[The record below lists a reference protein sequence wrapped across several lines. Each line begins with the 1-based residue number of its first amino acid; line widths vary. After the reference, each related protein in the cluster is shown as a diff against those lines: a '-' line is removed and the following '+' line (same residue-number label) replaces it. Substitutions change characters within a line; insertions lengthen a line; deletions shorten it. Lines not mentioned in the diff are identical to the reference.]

1 MHGRFL
7 PILIAATARA
17 AYRKLNIAIRTW
29 QGRTQEKKKLGNEE
43 EGT

>member
-1 MHGRFL
+1 MDASYQFL
-7 PILIAATARA
+7 SPPLRA